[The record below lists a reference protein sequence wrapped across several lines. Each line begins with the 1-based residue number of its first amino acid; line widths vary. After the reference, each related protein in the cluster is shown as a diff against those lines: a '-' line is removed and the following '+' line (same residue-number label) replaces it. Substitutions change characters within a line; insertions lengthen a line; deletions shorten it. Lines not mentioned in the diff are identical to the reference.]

1 LPFGLVNTDH
11 WPLSHPIPNANVN
24 IPEYEYPDVNTK
36 PFHIG
41 SFKKEWLSR
50 LKPSDYSYEE
60 ADEDAFLANFAE
72 EMGVG
77 AETMAE
83 LKTVCSVDSLRC
95 HPEDQQ
101 PDTEV
106 VPPDPTLRTLVYDLT
121 SVHTN
126 EKCD

>member
-1 LPFGLVNTDH
+1 MKTDVWKAVCWFSFVQYFPVCLILQGLNGTVALKLHIPRFSAHFWVLGNMAASEQTTD
-11 WPLSHPIPNANVN
+11 PNVN
-24 IPEYEYPDVNTK
+24 VPEYEYPDVNTK

-77 AETMAE
+77 AETMAD
-83 LKTVCSVDSLRC
+83 LKTVCR
-95 HPEDQQ
+95 
-101 PDTEV
+101 
-106 VPPDPTLRTLVYDLT
+106 
-121 SVHTN
+121 
-126 EKCD
+126 